1 MEGVQK
7 GTNTLSKI
15 MKQITGSFEGIKT
28 GFLQGFGN
36 ITDGGK
42 GLSDTFEKMK
52 KIVMDSIGKAMEGFG
67 LAGGVFDEMS
77 GAGISLG
84 KQLGKKLPG
93 MLETFAKYVGMAIE
107 ALPGIWEGIKSFIN
121 VMKTVGSVLGVVM
134 KVVSGAITIATNAF
148 NALFSPIDAVK
159 SIFTDV
165 EGETKGFLA
174 TLGKLAG
181 LTGLVVLGF
190 KAVSGVLGLFGKSM
204 PAMFANM
211 GKSMMSGAKNMMGG
225 LAGKLNKATGG
236 KLDKVFGSAKD
247 KIAGKAKE
255 MDVGGKAMDAA
266 KTKSKS
272 FTKSLAGGMKDI
284 SKGISS
290 MLNNLSKGIGSVIT
304 NLAKSVGK
312 AGASLGKGL
321 GDMVRGALTGLGKG
335 LSALGNPK
343 ALLGTVVLAALGGA
357 MFIAGKAFQ
366 QFADI
371 NWAGVGMGMLA
382 LGALGI
388 AAALLAPISPLL
400 ITGAVAIGALGL
412 ALVPFA
418 FAVSLAAPAMVDLM
432 GSFKLL
438 NEVDPK
444 NVLLLG
450 PALVSLAAGMA
461 AFSAGGLVSGILD
474 GLGSLFGSESPFDK
488 LAKIGAAAPAINEMT
503 SNMNSFG
510 TTVGTFNDAMAQ
522 LDGAAISG
530 EFSKMAEGI
539 DTLNA
544 SMAEISLVSLMK
556 MAAMKSFGPV
566 QQEQEEPLVEN
577 SKSPEEGI
585 YDKAMADGSTT
596 LLNDYSADASM
607 PLEKAQEALAKAT
620 AAQAKGIMDGIN
632 STDQMSLDSDVQF
645 AQMDVADATKVDK
658 EAATAKPKVDRSI
671 AGRDARRRAAMEAKR
686 DQLPEG
692 QTKGTFV
699 GGKLVNPVAAK
710 TTQPAQANVTMPKTA
725 AATDAT
731 TLGEAGEST
740 NKPESNKELFE
751 RMVKNQEQTNK
762 LLKSGNR
769 ITSDLSDEF

>member
-1 MEGVQK
+1 M
-7 GTNTLSKI
+7 
-15 MKQITGSFEGIKT
+15 
-28 GFLQGFGN
+28 
-36 ITDGGK
+36 
-42 GLSDTFEKMK
+42 
-52 KIVMDSIGKAMEGFG
+52 
-67 LAGGVFDEMS
+67 
-77 GAGISLG
+77 
-84 KQLGKKLPG
+84 
-93 MLETFAKYVGMAIE
+93 
-107 ALPGIWEGIKSFIN
+107 
-121 VMKTVGSVLGVVM
+121 
-134 KVVSGAITIATNAF
+134 
-148 NALFSPIDAVK
+148 
-159 SIFTDV
+159 
-165 EGETKGFLA
+165 
-174 TLGKLAG
+174 LGKLAG
-181 LTGLVVLGF
+181 GVTLAVLAF

-211 GKSMMSGAKNMMGG
+211 GKSMMSGTKNMMGG

-321 GDMVRGALTGLGKG
+321 GDMVGGALKGIGKG
-335 LSALGNPK
+335 LAAIGSPK
-343 ALLGTVVLAALGGA
+343 ALLGTVVLAALGA
-357 MFIAGKAFQ
+357 SMFIAGKAFQ
-366 QFADI
+366 QFANI

-382 LGALGI
+382 LGALGV
-388 AAALLAPISPLL
+388 AAALIAPIAPV
-400 ITGAVAIGALGL
+400 IAVGALAIGALGL

-418 FAVSLAAPAMVDLM
+418 YAVSLAAPAMVELM

-461 AFSAGGLVSGILD
+461 AFSAGGLISGVLD

-488 LAKIGAAAPAINEMT
+488 LAKIGAAAPAINSMT
-503 SNMNSFG
+503 ENMNSFG
-510 TTVGTFNDAMAQ
+510 TTVETFNDAMTQ

-530 EFSKMAEGI
+530 EFDKMAEGI

-544 SMAEISLVSLMK
+544 SMAEISLVSIMK

-566 QQEQEEPLVEN
+566 QQQEQEETLV
-577 SKSPEEGI
+577 KKDDA
-585 YDKAMADGSTT
+585 DKD
-596 LLNDYSADASM
+596 DK
-607 PLEKAQEALAKAT
+607 E
-620 AAQAKGIMDGIN
+620 
-632 STDQMSLDSDVQF
+632 
-645 AQMDVADATKVDK
+645 VDK
-658 EAATAKPKVDRSI
+658 EATTKVDRSP
-671 AGRDARRRAAMEAKR
+671 AGRAARRREEIAQRDKIGRTIGANDERATAEVDKEATTKVDRSPAGRAARRRAEMVAMR
-686 DQLPEG
+686 DQMDMSSG
-692 QTKGTFV
+692 SASGTFV
-699 GGKLVNPVAAK
+699 GGKLVKPVAAK
-710 TTQPAQANVTMPKTA
+710 TTQPPQANVTMPKTA

-731 TLGEAGEST
+731 TISEAGEST
-740 NKPESNKELFE
+740 AKPESNKELLE
-751 RMVKNQEQTNK
+751 MMVKNQEQTNK

>member
-1 MEGVQK
+1 
-7 GTNTLSKI
+7 
-15 MKQITGSFEGIKT
+15 
-28 GFLQGFGN
+28 
-36 ITDGGK
+36 
-42 GLSDTFEKMK
+42 
-52 KIVMDSIGKAMEGFG
+52 
-67 LAGGVFDEMS
+67 
-77 GAGISLG
+77 
-84 KQLGKKLPG
+84 
-93 MLETFAKYVGMAIE
+93 
-107 ALPGIWEGIKSFIN
+107 
-121 VMKTVGSVLGVVM
+121 
-134 KVVSGAITIATNAF
+134 
-148 NALFSPIDAVK
+148 
-159 SIFTDV
+159 
-165 EGETKGFLA
+165 
-174 TLGKLAG
+174 
-181 LTGLVVLGF
+181 
-190 KAVSGVLGLFGKSM
+190 
-204 PAMFANM
+204 
-211 GKSMMSGAKNMMGG
+211 
-225 LAGKLNKATGG
+225 
-236 KLDKVFGSAKD
+236 
-247 KIAGKAKE
+247 
-255 MDVGGKAMDAA
+255 
-266 KTKSKS
+266 
-272 FTKSLAGGMKDI
+272 
-284 SKGISS
+284 
-290 MLNNLSKGIGSVIT
+290 
-304 NLAKSVGK
+304 
-312 AGASLGKGL
+312 
-321 GDMVRGALTGLGKG
+321 
-335 LSALGNPK
+335 
-343 ALLGTVVLAALGGA
+343 
-357 MFIAGKAFQ
+357 
-366 QFADI
+366 
-371 NWAGVGMGMLA
+371 
-382 LGALGI
+382 
-388 AAALLAPISPLL
+388 
-400 ITGAVAIGALGL
+400 
-412 ALVPFA
+412 
-418 FAVSLAAPAMVDLM
+418 
-432 GSFKLL
+432 
-438 NEVDPK
+438 
-444 NVLLLG
+444 
-450 PALVSLAAGMA
+450 
-461 AFSAGGLVSGILD
+461 
-474 GLGSLFGSESPFDK
+474 LFGSESPFDK